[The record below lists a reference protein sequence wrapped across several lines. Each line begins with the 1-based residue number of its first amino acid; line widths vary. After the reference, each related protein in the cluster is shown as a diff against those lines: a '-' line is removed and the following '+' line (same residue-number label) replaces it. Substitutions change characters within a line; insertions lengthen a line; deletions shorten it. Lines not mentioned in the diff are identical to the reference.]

1 MMGVGV
7 KNTKTK
13 ELGLGL
19 RSTVN
24 TTNFFKMKGRNP
36 QWED

>member
-7 KNTKTK
+7 KKTKTK

-24 TTNFFKMKGRNP
+24 TTNFLRMEGRNP
-36 QWED
+36 QRED